1 MLSDSGLICTSLTSF
16 PGGLSKEEEHDFCA
30 AGFPL
35 LAEDFSIAL
44 DKLHDAHSQ
53 AVGAPK
59 V

>member
-1 MLSDSGLICTSLTSF
+1 MSSSF
-16 PGGLSKEEEHDFCA
+16 LGGLSDEEERDFCA

-53 AVGAPK
+53 AIGAPK
-59 V
+59 VCTTQMYL